1 MTYAAA
7 VEFTVNGEPHS
18 VPAGTTV
25 EGVVSRFTSTKTGFA
40 VARNGEVVPRSAWSN
55 TAITPGDRVDVVTV
69 AQGG

>member
-1 MTYAAA
+1 MTDAAV

-25 EGVVSRFTSTKTGFA
+25 EGVVSRFTTTQTGFA
-40 VARNGEVVPRSAWSN
+40 VARNGEVVPRSAWPD
-55 TAITPGDRVDVVTV
+55 TPIIPGDRVDVVTV